1 MPIVWRLTVPAGG
14 AIRIPA
20 LSLMRW
26 VAETYTCLRP
36 SQASDIYL
44 ADTEHMNGTR
54 AWTLLALAGML
65 TACTTPA
72 GIEPKDASAKRSS
85 HVDPSGIVVTLTV
98 SPERVTPPATVV
110 AVLRY
115 ENTSADTVNV
125 SSGAGCLSFAA
136 VFSGTTHIPFEST
149 DYACTAAGMAHPV
162 APGES
167 IGMEWPLPIGGTGV
181 ALPRGTYRFVASL
194 NTHQFRLERLFDVR

>member
-1 MPIVWRLTVPAGG
+1 MRL
-14 AIRIPA
+14 
-20 LSLMRW
+20 
-26 VAETYTCLRP
+26 VAEIDACLRP
-36 SQASDIYL
+36 SHESDIYPKE
-44 ADTEHMNGTR
+44 TERMNGTR

-136 VFSGTTHIPFEST
+136 VFFGTTHIPFEST
-149 DYACTAAGMAHPV
+149 DYACTAAGMAHPM

-167 IGMEWPLPIGGTGV
+167 MGMEWTLPIGGTGV

-194 NTHQFRLERLFDVR
+194 NTHQFKLERLFDVR

>member
-1 MPIVWRLTVPAGG
+1 M
-14 AIRIPA
+14 
-20 LSLMRW
+20 
-26 VAETYTCLRP
+26 AEIDACLRP
-36 SQASDIYL
+36 PQEGDICL
-44 ADTEHMNGTR
+44 KEIERMNGTR
-54 AWTLLALAGML
+54 AWTLLALAGIL
-65 TACTTPA
+65 TACTMPA
-72 GIEPKDASAKRSS
+72 GVEPKDASAKRSS
-85 HVDPSGIVVTLTV
+85 HVDPSGIMVTLTV
-98 SPERVTPPATVV
+98 SPERVTPPATIV

-167 IGMEWPLPIGGTGV
+167 IGMEWPLPIGETGV

-194 NTHQFRLERLFDVR
+194 NTHRFRLERVFGVH